1 MKASQSQFS
10 RLPKKHLVFITEKLI
25 DDEFPIGNPYDAD
38 YDYAKKILKEVGNY
52 FNIAVVDEDVEF
64 FSKFL
69 EINGDIIAELFANNG
84 ELKNN
89 KQLIDRLEIPVAKT
103 YDVHYTV
110 WGSCS
115 YTEYMAQYFDCYDD
129 KWVKDSALQQRN
141 DGSWDWWDGR
151 NVKQTDYD
159 NFQEN
164 DWSIDDIYE
173 YEEKENVKESILDRL
188 VVENTQEIVD
198 SLDKKTLLEL
208 KNIID
213 SKLRLL

>member
-1 MKASQSQFS
+1 MKAAQSQFS
-10 RLPKKHLVFITEKLI
+10 RFPKKHLVFIAEKLI

-38 YDYAKKILKEVGNY
+38 YDYARKILKEVGNY
-52 FNIAVVDEDVEF
+52 FNVAVVDEDVEF

-84 ELKNN
+84 KLKNN

-115 YTEYMAQYFDCYDD
+115 YTEYMAQYFDCYDEN
-129 KWVKDSALQQRN
+129 WVKDSAVQQRN

-164 DWSIDDIYE
+164 DWSIDDVYE
-173 YEEKENVKESILDRL
+173 YEEKENAKESILDRL

-213 SKLRLL
+213 LKLRLL